1 MKQIGLSDSYIVK
14 NTIELVNYF
23 YKLHQKLANKKSKHK
38 ASFIQDA
45 NGNWV
50 LNKAGY
56 SASCGKQDNENIFRR
71 IEIYLQYMDIEH
83 LISNDIIFKV
93 KNTTMPSKIDVA
105 VYRDF
110 KDVAGN
116 DIMISDLSEM
126 DRSHFDSKKNKGSN
140 ELNNLGLEDLS
151 ENRSRQ
157 EENLQI

>member
-1 MKQIGLSDSYIVK
+1 
-14 NTIELVNYF
+14 
-23 YKLHQKLANKKSKHK
+23 
-38 ASFIQDA
+38 
-45 NGNWV
+45 
-50 LNKAGY
+50 
-56 SASCGKQDNENIFRR
+56 
-71 IEIYLQYMDIEH
+71 
-83 LISNDIIFKV
+83 V